1 MINWSLNFQ
10 CLRFAF
16 ITMAELFVGNRIRVN
31 ANRPQNTNQLGIVE
45 KVISVTPFPPYKY
58 TQFKWG

>member
-1 MINWSLNFQ
+1 
-10 CLRFAF
+10 
-16 ITMAELFVGNRIRVN
+16 MAELFVGNRIRVN

-45 KVISVTPFPPYKY
+45 KVISVTPFPPSKY